1 MKTVLIVA
9 GVLVLAAAAVLWI
22 CVKGIGKMDWE
33 EQQQIRQQIEDDR
46 LSCGLIEED

>member
-1 MKTVLIVA
+1 MKIVLILA

-22 CVKGIGKMDWE
+22 CVKGIGKMAE
-33 EQQQIRQQIEDDR
+33 EERQQIRQQIEDDR